1 MWRFTI
7 LPRYSFQTVLE
18 SKLMITFFSFCFL
31 PHLVALLLIY
41 LKYNS
46 GALSSLNLGFLQL
59 LKIDGSFF
67 LGLFTAE
74 TYLSLFLVTFVGPGL
89 VAPDLANNALPIY
102 LSRPF
107 SKREYIIGKLSV
119 LLILTSLITWVP
131 GLLLIAVQSNEA
143 GLSWLGDNLRIPAG
157 VLAGSFIWIVTIS
170 LIALALS
177 AWVKMRPAAIFA
189 LFGIFFITGAFGR
202 MANTILDLDPAFG
215 LVIDLNATMKTLWSW
230 LFIGQTTYG
239 LTSLR
244 GRLSDSHVPAW
255 VSPLAL
261 LFFCVLALGLLIKKI
276 RACEVVR

>member
-1 MWRFTI
+1 
-7 LPRYSFQTVLE
+7 
-18 SKLMITFFSFCFL
+18 
-31 PHLVALLLIY
+31 
-41 LKYNS
+41 
-46 GALSSLNLGFLQL
+46 
-59 LKIDGSFF
+59 
-67 LGLFTAE
+67 
-74 TYLSLFLVTFVGPGL
+74 
-89 VAPDLANNALPIY
+89 
-102 LSRPF
+102 
-107 SKREYIIGKLSV
+107 
-119 LLILTSLITWVP
+119 
-131 GLLLIAVQSNEA
+131 
-143 GLSWLGDNLRIPAG
+143 
-157 VLAGSFIWIVTIS
+157 
-170 LIALALS
+170 
-177 AWVKMRPAAIFA
+177 MRPAAIFA